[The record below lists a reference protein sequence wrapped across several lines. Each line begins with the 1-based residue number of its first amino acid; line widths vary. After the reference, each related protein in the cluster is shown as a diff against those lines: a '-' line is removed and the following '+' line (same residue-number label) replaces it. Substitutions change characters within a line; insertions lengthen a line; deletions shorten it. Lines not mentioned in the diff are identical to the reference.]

1 MQQKSE
7 GIFPRFFCCAMM
19 ARPIRVSAAAQR
31 RFFPAEGRFF
41 CLMVARWDATFC
53 SFRGIGEGGTAAPLG
68 FFLQGPRAPA
78 PTNARRAKPSSAL
91 HLWVGLPG
99 PHPGF
104 LSFHDESHQRRARGA
119 APGPRWG
126 GIIIPPTAQAPLPP
140 ERVSGTDAAGFATLG
155 LCEQLAFLSPRA
167 LLGEHPLL
175 SNRGTGTVA

>member
-1 MQQKSE
+1 
-7 GIFPRFFCCAMM
+7 MM
-19 ARPIRVSAAAQR
+19 ARPIRVSATAQR

-78 PTNARRAKPSSAL
+78 PTNTRRAKPSSAL

-104 LSFHDESHQRRARGA
+104 LSFHDESHQRRVRGA
-119 APGPRWG
+119 APGPPEGDRAKSVSLFAPAPPAASRTPSKG
-126 GIIIPPTAQAPLPP
+126 EGATKGRGICHFEVVQ
-140 ERVSGTDAAGFATLG
+140 
-155 LCEQLAFLSPRA
+155 QLAFVSPEAPWRK
-167 LLGEHPLL
+167 HPLL
-175 SNRGTGTVA
+175 SNRGAGGVA